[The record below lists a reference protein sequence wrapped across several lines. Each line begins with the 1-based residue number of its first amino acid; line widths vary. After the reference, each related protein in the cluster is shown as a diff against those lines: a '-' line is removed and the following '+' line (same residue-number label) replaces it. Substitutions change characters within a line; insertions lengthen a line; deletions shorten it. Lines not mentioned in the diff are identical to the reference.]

1 MDSRPSRFSAGR
13 RGIALALAAG
23 AVVLLLGMVRYG
35 GPEGLWRRAHAEIA
49 ARLPHPQF
57 VPAPLPVAGPAS
69 PTALTAAEAPTV
81 RPPAMT
87 PTRTSEP
94 SPAPAASPTS
104 VRLTATPTPAPTPLP
119 AQVGL
124 TGLTHLWQT
133 WNNCGPAT
141 LAMNLSY
148 FGIQAD
154 QAAIAAVLRPFQD
167 DKNVN
172 PAELAAYARTQ
183 GLTAQARIN
192 GSTEILR
199 QLLAA
204 GLPVLIE
211 TWHEPKPNDGMGH
224 YRLLTGYDD
233 AAGTWIAYDAYDA
246 TGLVKGQPYA
256 GIRLPYAGL
265 DDLWAVFNRTYLV
278 IYDPA
283 HEAAVRQI
291 LGDEWDEAIMWQRA
305 RSVAEA
311 ATAQHPED
319 PFAWFNLGSDL
330 VALDRFTEAATAYDR
345 ARRIGLP
352 WRMLWYQFGPFRAYY
367 ETGRYAEVIALAD
380 ATISTAKHVE
390 ELFFWRGLAQQA
402 AGDLTA
408 ARASWQRA
416 LELNPNY
423 ADARAALAAAGP

>member
-1 MDSRPSRFSAGR
+1 MTPKPSRFSAGR

-35 GPEGLWRRAHAEIA
+35 GPEGLWRRAHTEIT

-57 VPAPLPVAGPAS
+57 VPTPLPLAATAASLPATAQPTTPPPILTPTPMSPPS
-69 PTALTAAEAPTV
+69 PTPTAP
-81 RPPAMT
+81 
-87 PTRTSEP
+87 
-94 SPAPAASPTS
+94 PTS
-104 VRLTATPTPAPTPLP
+104 VSPTPTPTPAPTPLP
-119 AQVGL
+119 AQVNL

-148 FGIQAD
+148 FGIKAD
-154 QAAIAAVLRPFQD
+154 QAAVAAALRPFQD

-172 PAELAAYARTQ
+172 PAELVAYAHTQ

-192 GSTEILR
+192 GSIETLR

-233 AAGTWIAYDAYDA
+233 AAQAWIAYDSYDA
-246 TGLVKGQPYA
+246 TGLVKGQAYA

-283 HEAAVRQI
+283 HAAAVRQI
-291 LGDEWDEAIMWQRA
+291 LGDAWDEATMWERA
-305 RSVAEA
+305 RSAAEA
-311 ATAQHPED
+311 ATVQHPGD

-330 VALDRFTEAATAYDR
+330 VALDRFEEAAAAYDQ

-380 ATISTAKHVE
+380 ATIGTARHVE

-402 AGDLTA
+402 AGDRAA

-423 ADARAALAAAGP
+423 ADAQAALTAAGP